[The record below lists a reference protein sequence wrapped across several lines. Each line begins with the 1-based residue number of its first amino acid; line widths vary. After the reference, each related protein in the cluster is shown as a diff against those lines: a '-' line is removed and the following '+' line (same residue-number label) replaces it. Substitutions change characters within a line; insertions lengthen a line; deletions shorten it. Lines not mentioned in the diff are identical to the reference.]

1 MTIMATILRGL
12 VVAVVVL
19 AGVELAHAEL
29 YRWVDED
36 GIPHYT
42 ADLESIPPKMRA
54 SATVSSPPRAPDGPP
69 QRPAVDPTIVP
80 YKAGSPLVVTAT
92 VNGAPVRLLVDTGS
106 DRTII
111 SPAAASRAGLS
122 GTIGSAVNLR
132 GVGGRVTGV
141 EVVVGTLD
149 VAGSRMG
156 NFPVIVHDAGV
167 RNADGLLGRD
177 VLDAFTLTVDAV
189 GGRATIVPR

>member
-1 MTIMATILRGL
+1 MATILRGL

-19 AGVELAHAEL
+19 VLAGVEVAHAEL

-80 YKAGSPLVVTAT
+80 YKAGSHWSSRRPSTARRSDCSST
-92 VNGAPVRLLVDTGS
+92 RLRSHHHLAGGRV
-106 DRTII
+106 
-111 SPAAASRAGLS
+111 PAGLS
-122 GTIGSAVNLR
+122 GAIGSAVNLR